1 MERHIAE
8 RKPKVFS
15 RRRTATRGEIKCGFS
30 IVANTLMKIAEVKTH
45 VLRCQLENDE
55 TFGYSQAWFQSRA
68 ALIVEIT
75 TDDGITGFGEGFG
88 PPEITSAVVDHAY
101 KPLLIGRDPFDV
113 DVIWQDLYNVLRDH
127 GQKGTVIE
135 AISAVDIALWD
146 IMGKAVDLPIHK
158 LLGGCRRDRIKA
170 YATGM
175 YRRRSADS
183 PEILAQE
190 AAGYVQ
196 KGFRAVKMK
205 VGFGVKKDIEN
216 VKAVRSA
223 IGDDIM
229 LMVDANH
236 AYDARTAIMLGK
248 KMEEYGVYWF
258 EEPVPPEDIEGY
270 LEVKRALNMFIAGG
284 EAEFTRFGFKNLIS
298 RKAVDI
304 VQPDCCAAGGLSEV
318 MKIAALANT
327 WNIQCWPHVW
337 GTGIAIAAGL
347 HLLATIPDSPPSL
360 TPLEPMLEL
369 DRTPNRLREET
380 EGPLIEMEDGYIK
393 VPTGPG
399 LGISLDRD
407 FIDRYTVM

>member
-1 MERHIAE
+1 MS
-8 RKPKVFS
+8 VS
-15 RRRTATRGEIKCGFS
+15 LTANLI
-30 IVANTLMKIAEVKTH
+30 MKIAEIKTH
-45 VLRCQLENDE
+45 SLRCRLEDDE
-55 TFGYSQAWFQSRA
+55 AFGYSQAWFQSRA
-68 ALIVEIT
+68 SLIVEII
-75 TDDGITGFGEGFG
+75 TDDGITGWGEAFG
-88 PPEITSAVVDHAY
+88 PPEITRAVVDHAY
-101 KPLLIGRDPFDV
+101 KPLFMGRDPFDV
-113 DVIWQDLYNVLRDH
+113 DVIWQELYNTLRDH
-127 GQKGTVIE
+127 GQKGVVIE
-135 AISAVDIALWD
+135 ALSAVDIALWD
-146 IMGKAVDLPIHK
+146 IMGKAVNLPVHK
-158 LLGGCRRDRIKA
+158 LLGGCHRDRVKA

-190 AAGYVQ
+190 AAGYVEQ
-196 KGFRAVKMK
+196 GFLAVKMK
-205 VGFGVKKDIEN
+205 VGLGVERDLEN
-216 VKAVRSA
+216 VKAVRNA
-223 IGDDIM
+223 IGDHIL

-236 AYDARTAIMLGK
+236 AYDARSAITLGK

-318 MKIAALANT
+318 RNIAVLANT

-337 GTGIAIAAGL
+337 GTGVAIAAAL
-347 HLLATIPDSPPSL
+347 HLLAALPDSPPSL

-380 EGPLIEMEDGYIK
+380 ESDLIQMEEGYIR

-399 LGISLDRD
+399 LGINLDRG
-407 FIDRYTVM
+407 FIDKYVVKNL

>member
-1 MERHIAE
+1 MEIYSDSTDGRIDA
-8 RKPKVFS
+8 
-15 RRRTATRGEIKCGFS
+15 
-30 IVANTLMKIAEVKTH
+30 MKISEVKTH
-45 VLRCQLENDE
+45 ALRCQLESNE
-55 TFGYSQAWFQSRA
+55 TFGYSQAWLQSRA
-68 ALIVEIT
+68 SLIVEII

-88 PPEITSAVVDHAY
+88 PPEVTRAVVDHVY
-101 KPLLIGRDPFDV
+101 KPLLLGRDPFDV
-113 DVIWQDLYNVLRDH
+113 NVIWQELYNLLRDH

-158 LLGGCRRDRIKA
+158 LLGGCRRGKIKA
-170 YATGM
+170 YATGL
-175 YRRRSADS
+175 YRQFSKDS
-183 PEILAQE
+183 PEILAEE
-190 AAGYVQ
+190 ATSYVNQ
-196 KGFRAVKMK
+196 GFLAVKMK
-205 VGFGVKKDIEN
+205 VGFGIDRDIEN
-216 VKAVRSA
+216 VKAVRNA

-236 AYDARTAIMLGK
+236 AYDARGAIMLGK
-248 KMEEYGVYWF
+248 KMEEYGIYWF

-270 LEVKRALNMFIAGG
+270 LEVKRALNMFITGG

-298 RKAVDI
+298 KKAVDI

-318 MKIAALANT
+318 TKIAALANT

-337 GTGIAIAAGL
+337 GTGVAIAAGL
-347 HLLATIPDSPPSL
+347 HLLSTIPDSPPSL

-380 EGPLIEMEDGYIK
+380 EVGLIDMENGYIK
-393 VPTGPG
+393 VPTDPG

-407 FIDRYTVM
+407 FIEKYSV